1 MDEAVLDLLE
11 RLVTVR
17 RELGENVYQ
26 DAVERAVIGVG
37 VAAHIEAE
45 RVALRHAR
53 LRPVGNVISLPA
65 RQPLRETA
73 GQARAPGGDN
83 DRL

>member
-1 MDEAVLDLLE
+1 MDEGTLDLLA

-17 RELGENVYQ
+17 RELGEVVYQ
-26 DAVERAVIGVG
+26 DALERAVIGVG

-53 LRPVGNVISLPA
+53 VHPEGNVVRLPRRHVSLEGA
-65 RQPLRETA
+65 S
-73 GQARAPGGDN
+73 GGGDGPCA
-83 DRL
+83 